1 MAFVIGVAAQAQM
14 GKDTLADRLQEKL
27 NERLQLKLNKSLSES
42 EWDEANFVWQRA
54 AFAFNVKKVYADT
67 FGVDQDFIEEWKVK
81 DEIPPGF
88 DMPLRKGLQ
97 FIGDGF
103 RKIKSLIWVD
113 LCFRDSIPK
122 IISDVRYINEFTR
135 VSKEGGLNILIGR
148 TDMLNDDPNGSEA
161 MIRPF
166 VEWSLNNL
174 PNKFNVMVKG
184 DLDALDLETPPEN
197 MELFDVFIRNDGTKE
212 ELYDIVDNQLVPFVE
227 SFVFDFPEKEEQPKE
242 KECLISN

>member
-14 GKDTLADRLQEKL
+14 GKDTLADRLQERL
-27 NERLQLKLNKSLSES
+27 NENLKDKDRL
-42 EWDEANFVWQRA
+42 WDRA

-81 DEIPPGF
+81 LDEVPPGF

-103 RKIKSLIWVD
+103 RKIRSTIWVD

-135 VSKEGGLNILIGR
+135 VNKEGGLNILIGR
-148 TDMLNDDPNGSEA
+148 PDMLNDDPNGSEA
-161 MIRPF
+161 MIKPF
-166 VEWSLNNL
+166 VEWALNNL

-184 DLDALDLETPPEN
+184 DLDALDLETPPKD
-197 MELFDVFIRNDGTKE
+197 MELFDVFIRDDGTKE
-212 ELYDIVDNQLVPFVE
+212 ELYDIVDTQLVPFVE
-227 SFVFDFPEKEEQPKE
+227 SFVFDFPEKEQPKE

>member
-27 NERLQLKLNKSLSES
+27 NEKHDNKDRL
-42 EWDEANFVWQRA
+42 WDRA

-81 DEIPPGF
+81 LDEVPPGF

-103 RKIKSLIWVD
+103 RKIRSTIWVD

-135 VSKEGGLNILIGR
+135 VNKEGGLNILIGR
-148 TDMLNDDPNGSEA
+148 PDMLNDDPDGSEA
-161 MIRPF
+161 MIKPF
-166 VEWSLNNL
+166 VEWALNNL

-184 DLDALDLETPPEN
+184 DLDALDLETPPKD

-212 ELYDIVDNQLVPFVE
+212 ELYDIVDTQLVPFVE